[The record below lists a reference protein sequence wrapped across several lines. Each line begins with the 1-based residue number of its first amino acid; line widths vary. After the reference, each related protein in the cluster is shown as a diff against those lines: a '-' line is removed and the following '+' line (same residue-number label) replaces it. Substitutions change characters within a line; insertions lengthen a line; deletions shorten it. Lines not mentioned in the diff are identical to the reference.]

1 MVLSKNKI
9 LFLTSRIIPS
19 IQKQTKKIYWVQ
31 EENMKWNLKEKH
43 WFPIKQLVGRGIIQE
58 SPTRRPYTVVK
69 MSFATHQGRY
79 NMYILFLKKKGL

>member
-1 MVLSKNKI
+1 
-9 LFLTSRIIPS
+9 
-19 IQKQTKKIYWVQ
+19 
-31 EENMKWNLKEKH
+31 MKWNLKEKH

-79 NMYILFLKKKGL
+79 NMYILFLKKKDYSLDYVIYIFLKSNKNPFPTEPYDR